1 MTFHYYILQVNIN
14 SFNWDEARKEACAN
28 QSRVSAM
35 ARLFSSL
42 HFNIGRLLDD
52 PIDHLLSVSFI
63 LVILNSPYFIFVT
76 IFFCFFLVD
85 EG

>member
-1 MTFHYYILQVNIN
+1 MLFNLLLHLFKVNIN
-14 SFNWDEARKEACAN
+14 FFNWDEAREEACAN

-52 PIDHLLSVSFI
+52 PIDHLLSVS
-63 LVILNSPYFIFVT
+63 SS
-76 IFFCFFLVD
+76 
-85 EG
+85 